1 MASRASSGLL
11 VLSGVVVGSLF
22 EQVHDVVVE
31 AALGVAAGGVEE
43 GSLGFGEIAVQQLDE
58 EADGSWYAQ
67 VLLRDDNTYQLEY
80 RDGVAAEHYQT
91 RTVSQEKVLAAML
104 GWAAGR
110 RDWRVALMWNNI
122 GLQFE
127 TGAAPPLG

>member
-1 MASRASSGLL
+1 MLIATNEAGRVVKRPSKPVIGTMLANLHRGNAHL
-11 VLSGVVVGSLF
+11 VL
-22 EQVHDVVVE
+22 ER
-31 AALGVAAGGVEE
+31 
-43 GSLGFGEIAVQQLDE
+43 LDE

-110 RDWRVALMWNNI
+110 RDWRDALMWNNI
-122 GLQFE
+122 CVQLE